1 MVDPVEDH
9 PPVLARTTWLWL
21 TNQGGE
27 GRGVH
32 SVGRSKTFLSPSYD
46 ALRSFSS
53 PRVREWM
60 PRVSLPCVPRNTNCA
75 AKAARWEQPPPAPLR
90 PRLNNVIHQLI
101 FISESQPRARHPRLP
116 LGWDVTDGLNVTS
129 ALSVCVSVFLGAVV
143 YGPFHVCASDVSAA
157 SVSLTQT
164 PPPAALVL
172 TCSGGSRSI

>member
-1 MVDPVEDH
+1 MDH

-27 GRGVH
+27 ERGVH

-46 ALRSFSS
+46 ALRCFSS
-53 PRVREWM
+53 LF
-60 PRVSLPCVPRNTNCA
+60 VSLPCVLRNTNCA
-75 AKAARWEQPPPAPLR
+75 ANAARWEQPPPAPLR

-157 SVSLTQT
+157 SVSLTQA

-172 TCSGGSRSI
+172 TCSGGSHSI